1 MYRKRDDRRE
11 EKRKGKKRREKKRK
25 EEEKI
30 EEKRREKIRVRN
42 IISHT
47 KSLFRKFI
55 LSLFLDSCLIL
66 VP

>member
-1 MYRKRDDRRE
+1 MYTEKEKIE
-11 EKRKGKKRREKKRK
+11 EKKKEKKRK
-25 EEEKI
+25 EN
-30 EEKRREKIRVRN
+30 KRREKERKEKIRVRN

-47 KSLFRKFI
+47 SALFRKFI